1 MTPVLL
7 DPPDVKLIKGE
18 VYRDQ
23 RGLFSTTYLEEEFT
37 AMGIPAKFRQESYS
51 TSCRGTIRGLHF
63 QNPHAQGKL
72 LTVLT
77 GRIWDVVLDIRK
89 TSATF
94 GQWAS
99 VDLAANAGQTLW
111 IPPGFAHGFQA
122 VSEEDAIVYYKLTD
136 ARHQASEG
144 IVRWDDVDLAIGWPI
159 DSPILSERD
168 AEAPCLKDI
177 SNLPEN

>member
-1 MTPVLL
+1 MTPAQL
-7 DPPDVKLIKGE
+7 DLPDVKLIESE

-23 RGLFSTTYLEEEFT
+23 RGLFSTNYLEEEFT

-51 TSCRGTIRGLHF
+51 TSCRGVIRGLHF

-111 IPPGFAHGFQA
+111 IPPGFAHGFQV
-122 VSEEDAIVYYKLTD
+122 VSEEDAIVYYKLTESWSPS
-136 ARHQASEG
+136 SEG
-144 IVRWDDVDLAIGWPI
+144 IVNWNDPELDISWPI
-159 DSPILSERD
+159 DNPIMSDRD
-168 AEAPCLKDI
+168 AKAPCLNHVT
-177 SNLPEN
+177 NLPED